1 MRTKILMVAAVAL
14 MAMVSCTKEENNP
27 GEPQVTPPSYYID
40 FTASITSGDASVP
53 QLSQETRTSFENG
66 KTKWIDGDE
75 IAVNGKRFV
84 VAELIDGGLSARFTN
99 DEELGELGVEFKEPY
114 TAVYPYN
121 AKLNTTV
128 VPHEQTLTAGT
139 FADEA
144 VAAVAYSE
152 SERTLSFKHVSTYLR
167 FTVATAGLTE
177 LEFTSAGDIAG
188 TITVDANEGG
198 DPTYVVS
205 DGENTIKAIPKD
217 GTFVVGQSYYISVL
231 PTLGAADVKEKLEIK
246 SEGVTVK
253 SGNVRFKRNVPA
265 KLENL
270 TVNYTY
276 LKPSLVW
283 GIASP
288 RYAAYFFEGDANIW
302 VNMTDT
308 DKDGVYRAVVP
319 EGYTNLIYCRMN
331 PSNSENR
338 WNNDG
343 ESNKPLWNQSM
354 DLKVPTDTKSAYIV
368 KPLTWDK
375 GEGEWNTLA
384 NAKNYE
390 ENTVYLKPSDNWKT
404 DSPRFS
410 IYLCNGTAQAQWKD
424 MIYLEGNYYGVELP
438 NGFNKTLYKNIIFCR
453 MKPGTDHS
461 WNNPP
466 LWGQTNDLQTSQ
478 ITDSKYRCCKITSSA
493 WNKPSVSWSK
503 KLD

>member
-1 MRTKILMVAAVAL
+1 MKEMRTKILMVAAVAL

-40 FTASITSGDASVP
+40 FTANIPSEDTSKP
-53 QLSQETRTSFENG
+53 QLAQDTKTGYDSESG
-66 KTKWIDGDE
+66 KTKWLEGDE
-75 IAVNGKRFV
+75 IAVNGKKFAV
-84 VAELIDGGLSARFTN
+84 VELIDGGLSARFEN
-99 DEELGELGVEFKEPY
+99 REELGEFGVEFKEPY

-121 AKLNTTV
+121 KTQNTTV

-144 VAAVAYSE
+144 IAAVAYSE

-167 FTVATAGLTE
+167 FTVATTGLTE

-188 TITVDANEGG
+188 TITVNANEGG
-198 DPTYVVS
+198 DPTYEVS
-205 DGENTIKAIPKD
+205 EGKNTIKAIPASD
-217 GTFVVGQSYYISVL
+217 TFEVGQSYYISVL
-231 PTLGAADVKEKLEIK
+231 PTLGSADVKQKLEIK

-308 DKDGVYRAVVP
+308 DNDGVYRAVVP
-319 EGYTNLIYCRMN
+319 EGDYTTLIYCRMDPKKN
-331 PSNSENR
+331 DNNWENK
-338 WNNDG
+338 W
-343 ESNKPLWNQSM
+343 SQTV
-354 DLKVPTDTKSAYIV
+354 DLKIPTDTKSAYIV

-375 GEGEWNTLA
+375 GDGTWDTLA
-384 NAKNYE
+384 NAKDYE
-390 ENTVYLKPSDNWKT
+390 ENTVYLKPSTNWKT

-424 MIYLEGNYYGVELP
+424 MIYLDGNYYGVELP

-478 ITDSKYRCCKITSSA
+478 ITDSKYRCCKITSTA
-493 WNKPSVSWSK
+493 WNKPTVSWSK